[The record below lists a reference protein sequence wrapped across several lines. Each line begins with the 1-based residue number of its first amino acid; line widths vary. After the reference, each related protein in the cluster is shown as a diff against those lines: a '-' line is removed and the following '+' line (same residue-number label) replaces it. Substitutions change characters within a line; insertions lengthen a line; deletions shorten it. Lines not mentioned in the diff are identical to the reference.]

1 MFQGSACVDAMI
13 AGQGVTPFYQ
23 GMSSGNIMSNITSR
37 WTTTNPSQDV
47 FYPRLSPS
55 SSYNMNY
62 ESSTW
67 WIKDTS
73 YLRLKN
79 LQLTYSLP
87 KDWVKAINFSGV
99 SIYLQAV
106 NLLTFSSF
114 KLWDVEQS
122 DGRGDVYPN
131 TKSYSLGINFSF

>member
-1 MFQGSACVDAMI
+1 
-13 AGQGVTPFYQ
+13 
-23 GMSSGNIMSNITSR
+23 
-37 WTTTNPSQDV
+37 
-47 FYPRLSPS
+47 
-55 SSYNMNY
+55 MNY

-79 LQLTYSLP
+79 LQLTYTLP
-87 KDWVKAINFSGV
+87 KTWVKAINFTNV
-99 SIYLQAV
+99 SVYLQAV
-106 NLLTFSSF
+106 NLLTFTSF

-131 TKSYSLGINFSF
+131 TRSYSVGINFSF